1 MWDKYMVIATL
12 SAIIGV
18 VLGFI
23 SLLQATE
30 LSLRYGVTWGML
42 ICAVI
47 FLWAF
52 LSLGERS
59 RS

>member
-1 MWDKYMVIATL
+1 MVIATL

>member
-12 SAIIGV
+12 SAIVGV
-18 VLGFI
+18 ILGFI
-23 SLLQATE
+23 SMLQQTE
-30 LSLRYGVTWGML
+30 LNLRYGVTWGML
-42 ICAVI
+42 ICTII

-52 LSLGERS
+52 LSLGEKS